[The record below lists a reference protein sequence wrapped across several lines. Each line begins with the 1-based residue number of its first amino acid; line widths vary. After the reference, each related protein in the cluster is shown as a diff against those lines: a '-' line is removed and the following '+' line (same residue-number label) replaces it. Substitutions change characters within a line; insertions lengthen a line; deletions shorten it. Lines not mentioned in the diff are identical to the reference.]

1 MVIDDG
7 DLAGLIACASAGEEA
22 AGGKRGAVW
31 AAPGVGVDAVARER
45 AVRRHAET
53 YGLDLLSPVD
63 ALTRPG
69 DPDARVSETR
79 LLIDAGEAAIKAG
92 LGRIV
97 WYVHHGT
104 PAGPGDGLDRVA
116 LTCDRALLASRLLT
130 LDAGAGPE
138 VRIEAAYVDFSDVQM
153 AELAVDLD
161 VALDSCWWAMAE
173 GANATLLAEAR
184 AARDRWTKAMESAG
198 LGDLLMRAGA

>member
-1 MVIDDG
+1 
-7 DLAGLIACASAGEEA
+7 
-22 AGGKRGAVW
+22 
-31 AAPGVGVDAVARER
+31 
-45 AVRRHAET
+45 
-53 YGLDLLSPVD
+53 
-63 ALTRPG
+63 
-69 DPDARVSETR
+69 
-79 LLIDAGEAAIKAG
+79 
-92 LGRIV
+92 
-97 WYVHHGT
+97 
-104 PAGPGDGLDRVA
+104 
-116 LTCDRALLASRLLT
+116 
-130 LDAGAGPE
+130 